1 MPPNEPS
8 MSEPV
13 VFSDQ
18 VMKGAF
24 ELDEVRCEA
33 CLESRVVEV
42 CSDYMKVLIEFL
54 YD

>member
-1 MPPNEPS
+1 VPPNEPS

-24 ELDEVRCEA
+24 ELDEARCA
-33 CLESRVVEV
+33 RVVEV